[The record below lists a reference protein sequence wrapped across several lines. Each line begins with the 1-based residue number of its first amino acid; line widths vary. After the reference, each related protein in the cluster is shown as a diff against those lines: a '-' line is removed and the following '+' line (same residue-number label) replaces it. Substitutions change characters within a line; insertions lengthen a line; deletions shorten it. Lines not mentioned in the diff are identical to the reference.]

1 MSYRR
6 SLLTQWSRRDRLTVV
21 VVAVTTAFLV
31 GTALL
36 LLTAGAYTTTIGDD
50 LTVSTTVSE
59 YDSYEEAETEAPESA
74 FVFPVT
80 TVTDGDGNEH
90 RVVGVPPDAPPTV
103 ADASVPWDEANL
115 PTPTA
120 DRSVQGPVSQ
130 PTRQRLAGP
139 DGATTVTIHPHATNG
154 SLFPPSWYAAN
165 ATAVRDLGPTGALV
179 VSSDGGS
186 GGPSGQVPA
195 TGTPIVS
202 ALLFLLAGLNQ
213 VLRLLVL
220 AAAGG
225 AVLVLVV
232 IYNVTRMS
240 VRERL
245 QTIKVV
251 RSTGASPRTV
261 LALFGLR
268 AGSLALVGV
277 VLGYALGIVV
287 TSATINA
294 AIYAG
299 FPISMDVAVT
309 SEVLQ
314 VVLPLLVSLVSV
326 GVLAG
331 VLAARPATT
340 CPPSTLGR
348 SNENDKPRRRTR
360 GDDSGIRAAFTP
372 RLLGWRTLVPTAT
385 TLTVFALI
393 VVLTA
398 SIGGTIA
405 PLTTTDTGTVTE
417 AGAAHPINS
426 RVDVGYASVLRSQGI
441 EASPEIIVT
450 QVKDGRPYMAR
461 GANYSAFA
469 SVSDA
474 RLVQGREPATPGEAV
489 VGSDLAKTLGL
500 EVGDTVTLG
509 GSTSP
514 SVTQV
519 TVVGR
524 FDAPDTLDD
533 QLVVPLDT
541 AHHLSLEPGTVHLIT
556 TSGGTLNETPSAG
569 TDDGVAVT
577 GLSTPSPIAE
587 NETLNVTVDVRNFES
602 RRESK
607 EIAVRVGGDTHTKRV
622 TLGPNE
628 ETSVTLQVPAPA
640 PGERRVSAG
649 SYSENVTVLPA
660 DALVIPDGYPE
671 RGPPGARLV
680 VLVESVSGEPVRG
693 ATVEVGNRTFE
704 TDDRGATLVTL
715 PEEEGEYA
723 ITATKSDRP
732 EATHRMRVVDGATR
746 QLSSEVEISP
756 EEASVLTRPQ
766 VNVTLVNPWAEELTR
781 DVSVVSPT
789 ETETQT
795 VTLNATEAVSSEKT
809 LGGASDD
816 RTSPG
821 DYTVQVVSD
830 GETIAQEQY
839 TVVGD
844 DRVFSTMASDA
855 EFSPGTGVGRAI
867 ESVFGNIQVLLAA
880 MVVLA
885 GLTTIGSTTATFAQA
900 VHARR
905 RTIGIYRATGADPTW
920 ILKTVLLDVCRLS
933 VPAAIIATATTL
945 LLTRALVAT
954 DLLTVFGIRVSLVV
968 SPIVVVGIIAGSVL
982 LALVSA
988 LIALLPA
995 LESAPTRLLT
1005 DSNVEPPTT
1014 ERTSESDVPSTS
1026 DRARE

>member
-6 SLLTQWSRRDRLTVV
+6 SILTQWSRRDRLTVV

-50 LTVSTTVSE
+50 LAVSTTVTE
-59 YDSYEEAETEAPESA
+59 YDSYAEAQAAAPEDA
-74 FVFPVT
+74 LVFPVT
-80 TVTDGDGNEH
+80 TVTDGDGRTH
-90 RVVGVPPDAPPTV
+90 RVVGVPPDAPPAV
-103 ADASVPWDEANL
+103 ADASVPWDEAKL
-115 PTPTA
+115 PNPTA

-139 DGATTVTIHPHATNG
+139 DGETTVTVHPHATNG
-154 SLFPPSWYAAN
+154 SLFPSPWYAAN
-165 ATAVRDLGPTGALV
+165 AGAVEDLGPTGALV
-179 VSSDGGS
+179 VSADGGS
-186 GGPSGQVPA
+186 GGPLGQVP
-195 TGTPIVS
+195 GSGVPLVS

-213 VLRLLVL
+213 VLRLLLL

-232 IYNVTRMS
+232 VYNVTRMS

-245 QTIKVV
+245 RTIKVV

-268 AGSLALVGV
+268 AGLLALVGV
-277 VLGYALGIVV
+277 VLGYAFGVIV

-299 FPISMDVAVT
+299 FPISMDATVT
-309 SEVLQ
+309 PRVLR
-314 VVLPLLVSLVSV
+314 VVLPMLASLVAV
-326 GVLAG
+326 GALAG
-331 VLAARPATT
+331 ALAAYPATT
-340 CPPSTLGR
+340 RPPATLG
-348 SNENDKPRRRTR
+348 SLNTPASR
-360 GDDSGIRAAFTP
+360 GRKREGESGLRAAFTP
-372 RLLGWRTLVPTAT
+372 RLLGWRTLVPTTT
-385 TLTVFALI
+385 TLAVFALI
-393 VVLTA
+393 VVLSA
-398 SIGGTIA
+398 SISGTIA
-405 PLTTTDTGTVTE
+405 PLATADTGTVTE

-426 RVDVGYASVLRSQGI
+426 RVDAGYASVLRSQGI
-441 EASPEIIVT
+441 EASPEIIVA
-450 QVKDGRPYMAR
+450 QVRDGRPYMVR

-469 SVSDA
+469 SVTDA
-474 RLVQGREPATPGEAV
+474 RLVEGRQPRHPGEAV
-489 VGSDLAKTLGL
+489 IGSDLAKTLGV

-514 SVTQV
+514 SVAQV

-541 AHHLSLEPGTVHLIT
+541 AHHLSLEPGTVHLIR
-556 TSGGTLNETPSAG
+556 TSGGALDETASAG
-569 TDDGVAVT
+569 SDEGIAVT
-577 GLSTPSPIAE
+577 GVSASSPVAE
-587 NETLNVTVDVRNFES
+587 NETLNVTVDVQNFEP
-602 RRESK
+602 RRGSE
-607 EIAVRVGGDTHTKRV
+607 EIAVRVGDETHTRRV
-622 TLGPNE
+622 TVGPNE
-628 ETSVTLQVPAPA
+628 EKSVTVQVPAPA
-640 PGERRVSAG
+640 PGERKVSAG

-660 DALVIPDGYPE
+660 DALVIPEEYPN

-680 VLVESVSGEPVRG
+680 VLVESATGEPVRG
-693 ATVEVGNRTFE
+693 ATVAVGDRTFE
-704 TDDRGATLVTL
+704 TNGRGAALVTL

-723 ITATKSDRP
+723 ITASKGDRS

-746 QLSSEVEISP
+746 QFASRVRISP
-756 EEASVLTRPQ
+756 KEASVITRPR

-781 DVSVVSPT
+781 NVSVVSPT
-789 ETETQT
+789 EAETRT
-795 VTLNATEAVSSEKT
+795 VTLNATDAVSTEKT
-809 LGGASDD
+809 LGGNSDD
-816 RTSPG
+816 RASPG
-821 DYTVQVVSD
+821 EYTVRVVSD
-830 GETIAQEQY
+830 GETIAREQY

-844 DRVFSTMASDA
+844 DRVFSTMAGNA
-855 EFSPGTGVGRAI
+855 EYSPGTGMGRAI
-867 ESVFGNIQVLLAA
+867 ESVFGNVQVLLAA

-885 GLTTIGSTTATFAQA
+885 GLTTVGSTTATFAQA

-905 RTIGIYRATGADPTW
+905 RAIGIYRATGADPAW

-933 VPAAIIATATTL
+933 VPAAIIATAATL
-945 LLTRALVAT
+945 LLTRALAAT

-968 SPIVVVGIIAGSVL
+968 SPTVVLGIVVGSIL

-995 LESAPTRLLT
+995 LGTAPTRLLT

-1014 ERTSESDVPSTS
+1014 ERTAGSDVPAAS
-1026 DRARE
+1026 DRVRE